1 MMVDE
6 LVVIVD
12 NYENREITD
21 KQMYLYIH
29 ELNYYFASPNDDM
42 TTCISMSTFI
52 RQTSTRMRQY
62 KITVGLLKE
71 HKKHYNRQT
80 EIKDIKRERSKR

>member
-29 ELNYYFASPNDDM
+29 EFNYYFASPNDDM
-42 TTCISMSTFI
+42 TTCISMCL
-52 RQTSTRMRQY
+52 
-62 KITVGLLKE
+62 TVTKTNN
-71 HKKHYNRQT
+71 H
-80 EIKDIKRERSKR
+80 I

>member
-1 MMVDE
+1 MMVDD

-42 TTCISMSTFI
+42 TTCISMCLTV
-52 RQTSTRMRQY
+52 TRTNNH
-62 KITVGLLKE
+62 I
-71 HKKHYNRQT
+71 
-80 EIKDIKRERSKR
+80 